1 MRFLPLLFIRLIC
14 IQTIASCQVNGDNNL
29 STTLNQIG
37 WKHLYQDHDSLAI
50 HYFSLSYQNAIAQA
64 DSVEAANAILNLGIS
79 SFGSNIHTGLLYE
92 KEAGHFFNQLRFTHP
107 TQAAIG
113 IAKCQ
118 QLYSTILFRQHQE
131 AEGLKYSNNAR
142 RTLEQLDPS
151 SNTLGLIYTTFANYA
166 LAHNNL
172 DTAQYY
178 TEKALQHYIRIRDT
192 QYVASAYILYGKL
205 RLQQNQSDSALL
217 YFSQAYNLSKHSQN
231 IQASVSALLQ
241 LSNGYKL
248 SKQTKL
254 AEHYMHIADSLVQ
267 YLTDKNYTLQ
277 MLEMQ
282 RNWAEKNGQ
291 IPIAAVLSKK
301 IINVLQTIHLR
312 ENEKINSLSNVY
324 IELKKQQLKH
334 QQLLIVHQQ
343 QAFQKK
349 MLWIILICT
358 LVFCILILWYHF
370 RLKKQEKQIL
380 QTTIELAEVQQ
391 KKQEI
396 QQLNLQKD
404 IEMQAQYLN
413 FLTVQMGAKNNLILQ
428 INDYLSSHNLLHQ
441 DIQLQKILQKNAIQ
455 ESDWVTFNYQFE
467 CVNKHFFTRI
477 KDRFPD
483 LSTHDLKLCALI
495 KLQLSAKDM
504 ADILSISPDSVKTA
518 RYRLRKKLHLQT
530 EDNLNEFILS
540 L

>member
-1 MRFLPLLFIRLIC
+1 M
-14 IQTIASCQVNGDNNL
+14 
-29 STTLNQIG
+29 
-37 WKHLYQDHDSLAI
+37 
-50 HYFSLSYQNAIAQA
+50 
-64 DSVEAANAILNLGIS
+64 
-79 SFGSNIHTGLLYE
+79 
-92 KEAGHFFNQLRFTHP
+92 
-107 TQAAIG
+107 
-113 IAKCQ
+113 
-118 QLYSTILFRQHQE
+118 
-131 AEGLKYSNNAR
+131 
-142 RTLEQLDPS
+142 
-151 SNTLGLIYTTFANYA
+151 GLIYTTFANYA

-192 QYVASAYILYGKL
+192 QYVACAYILYGKL

-282 RNWAEKNGQ
+282 RNWAEKNRQ

-349 MLWIILICT
+349 CSGLYLYVPLFFVYLFCGII
-358 LVFCILILWYHF
+358 
-370 RLKKQEKQIL
+370 
-380 QTTIELAEVQQ
+380 
-391 KKQEI
+391 
-396 QQLNLQKD
+396 
-404 IEMQAQYLN
+404 
-413 FLTVQMGAKNNLILQ
+413 
-428 INDYLSSHNLLHQ
+428 S
-441 DIQLQKILQKNAIQ
+441 
-455 ESDWVTFNYQFE
+455 
-467 CVNKHFFTRI
+467 
-477 KDRFPD
+477 
-483 LSTHDLKLCALI
+483 DLKN
-495 KLQLSAKDM
+495 
-504 ADILSISPDSVKTA
+504 
-518 RYRLRKKLHLQT
+518 KKNKYYKQPSNWLKC
-530 EDNLNEFILS
+530 NKKNKKYS
-540 L
+540 N